1 MTMTRLRW
9 ILLLVPALALLLA
22 ACGGDDETDT
32 TGNVEPSPTQVAT
45 PATTPSTNQGHSM
58 ASPEAGVDPDL
69 HFIDA
74 MIVHHQSAV
83 AMAEAVKDTAEHQEI
98 RDVAAEIIAAQERE
112 IEQMRAWRDEWF
124 PGAPESDLSAMMD
137 MPGMSM
143 SDADMEM
150 LAQSDAPDEMFIDMM
165 IPHHQSAI
173 DMAKEIQQTTERP
186 ELQQLAEEIITAQ
199 QAEIDQMEQWR
210 AEWFGE

>member
-1 MTMTRLRW
+1 MTRLRW

-22 ACGGDDETDT
+22 ACGGDNTDG
-32 TGNVEPSPTQVAT
+32 TGNAVSTSTPTTTLAT
-45 PATTPSTNQGHSM
+45 STPQHQGHSM
-58 ASPEAGVDPDL
+58 ASPEAGEDPDL

-124 PGAPESDLSAMMD
+124 AGAPESDLSAMMD

-150 LAQSDAPDEMFIDMM
+150 LAQSDAPDEVFIDMM

>member
-1 MTMTRLRW
+1 MMLNHLRW

-22 ACGGDDETDT
+22 ACGGDTDNAAESVSTSTPAETVATDT
-32 TGNVEPSPTQVAT
+32 TMH
-45 PATTPSTNQGHSM
+45 QGHSM
-58 ASPEAGVDPDL
+58 ASPEAGEDADL

-83 AMAEAVKDTAEHQEI
+83 AMAEAVKDSAEHQEI
-98 RDVAAEIIAAQERE
+98 RDVATAIIAAQERE
-112 IEQMRAWRDEWF
+112 IEQMRNWRDAWF
-124 PGAPESDLSAMMD
+124 PSAPESDLSAMMD
-137 MPGMSM
+137 MPGMNM

-165 IPHHQSAI
+165 VPHHESAI
-173 DMAKEIQQTTERP
+173 DMAKEIQQTTERS
-186 ELQQLAEEIITAQ
+186 ELRQLAAEIITAQ
-199 QAEIDQMEQWR
+199 QTEIDQLKEWR